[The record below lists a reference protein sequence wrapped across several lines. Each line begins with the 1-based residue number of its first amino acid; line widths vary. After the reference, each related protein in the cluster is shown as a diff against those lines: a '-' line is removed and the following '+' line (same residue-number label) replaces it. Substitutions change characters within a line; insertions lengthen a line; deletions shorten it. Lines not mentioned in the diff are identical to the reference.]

1 MKKFLIFLFFT
12 INLYSFNYSQ
22 TKLAQQF
29 ANKMHIKYGFS
40 KNYILKT
47 LSKAHHLQNVLD
59 RYNGRL
65 KGATDYSWARY
76 KRKILIPDSIN
87 LGKNFMKQYS
97 KYLKKAKNI
106 YGIDKEIITAFIRVE
121 SKFGLYGGE
130 YNVLSALTTLAF
142 NPNRKQKFFKEQ
154 LEKLFILARRE
165 NLDITKIKGS
175 FAGALGCVQQV
186 PSIYLK
192 YGVDLDSDGKANP
205 NSMADCIGSIAK
217 FLNRQNWDNSL
228 PIVVKANVVGDGF
241 RRLKSGYR
249 SYYSLNTLSNFGIT
263 PKEPFFGNGAYF
275 IRLKSNGYYDIYLG
289 DRDYRIIT
297 KYNASKAYATII
309 ALYAKE
315 MKK

>member
-1 MKKFLIFLFFT
+1 MKRVLIFLILT
-12 INLYSFNYSQ
+12 INLYSFNYAQ
-22 TKLAQQF
+22 TKTAKEF

-40 KNYILKT
+40 RNYILNT
-47 LSKAHHLQNVLD
+47 LSKAKHLQNVLD
-59 RYNGRL
+59 RYNGKL
-65 KGATDYSWARY
+65 KGATDYSWQRY
-76 KRKILIPDSIN
+76 KQKILIPESIN
-87 LGKNFMKQYS
+87 LGKNFMKKYS
-97 KYLKKAKNI
+97 KYLKRAKDI
-106 YGIDKEIITAFIRVE
+106 YGVNKEIITAFIRVE
-121 SKFGLYGGE
+121 SKFGMYGGE

-154 LEKLFILARRE
+154 LEKLFVLARRE

-192 YGVDLDSDGKANP
+192 YGVDLDGDGKADP

-217 FLNRQNWDNSL
+217 FLNRQKWNNSL
-228 PIVVKANVVGDGF
+228 PIVVKANVVGNGF
-241 RRLKSGYR
+241 RRLRSGYK
-249 SYYSLNTLSNFGIT
+249 SFYSLKTLSNFGIT

-275 IRLKSNGYYDIYLG
+275 IRLKSNRYYDIYLG

-297 KYNASKAYATII
+297 KYNASKAYATAI

-315 MKK
+315 MKR